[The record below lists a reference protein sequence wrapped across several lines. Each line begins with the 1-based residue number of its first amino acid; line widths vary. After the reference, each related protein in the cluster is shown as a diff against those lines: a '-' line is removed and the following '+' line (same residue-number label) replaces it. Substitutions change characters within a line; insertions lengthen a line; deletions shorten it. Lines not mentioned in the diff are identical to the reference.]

1 MVFDPTS
8 HTLRNTGDPLPPSP
22 NPSISLVRPSA
33 PAPLPPTEAG
43 SPLPHHPI
51 TPSPRPQGAPNIYLC
66 GMIGSGKTA
75 IGTRLA
81 AKLGR
86 PFYDLD
92 RELERDLGYSFHRLV
107 QEQGWLAFR
116 ELEYAIVKRLA
127 AMHDIVFALGGGTV
141 RYAWNRDA
149 LSDTGITVLLEA
161 GLGVLAERVRRADRP
176 RVNPGVSLE
185 EDLQRIWSST
195 GEVYRLAANFS
206 YRTDEGR
213 SLDEEV
219 DDLWVLLE
227 EKGSLARS
235 CLGGEGENLVD
246 P

>member
-1 MVFDPTS
+1 MIFDPAPDHLLS
-8 HTLRNTGDPLPPSP
+8 QSPYLPPGPLPSSEGDSP
-22 NPSISLVRPSA
+22 APLFPRPSA
-33 PAPLPPTEAG
+33 PLLPR
-43 SPLPHHPI
+43 SL
-51 TPSPRPQGAPNIYLC
+51 NVYLC

-92 RELERDLGYSFHRLV
+92 REMERDLGYSFHQLV

-127 AMHDIVFALGGGTV
+127 AMQDIVFALGGGTV

-149 LSDTGITVLLEA
+149 LSGTGITVLLEA
-161 GLGVLAERVRRADRP
+161 GLGVLAERVRGADRP

-185 EDLQRIWSST
+185 EDLQRILSGS
-195 GEVYRLAANFS
+195 GEIYRQAANFS

-219 DDLWVLLE
+219 DELWVLL
-227 EKGSLARS
+227 
-235 CLGGEGENLVD
+235 GGERLTRAKPPGRGG
-246 P
+246 